1 MKNLFAAITTAAALT
16 LGAGDLELI
25 VSGRGP
31 EIVTVDAGVVRSYA
45 FAGCRGVKEIYLP
58 EAVQLGHSAFIGCTA
73 LQHVELPKL
82 TSINTLPGAFAGCP
96 ALKKVYLQSVK
107 LPASGLPGFPWG
119 APAGVEFHFADGIM
133 VSPGVRRIQQ
143 QHTGEG

>member
-1 MKNLFAAITTAAALT
+1 MKKLLTAITTAAALT
-16 LGAGDLELI
+16 LGAGDLDLI

-31 EIVTVDAGVVRSYA
+31 EIVTVDVGAVRSYA

-82 TSINTLPGAFAGCP
+82 TSFSTLPGAFAGCP
-96 ALKKVYLQSVK
+96 ALKHVYLNSIVF
-107 LPASGLPGFPWG
+107 PDSGTLPGYPWG
-119 APAGVEFHFADGIM
+119 ARAGTTFHFSNITLVAGGPSH
-133 VSPGVRRIQQ
+133 VGK
-143 QHTGEG
+143 